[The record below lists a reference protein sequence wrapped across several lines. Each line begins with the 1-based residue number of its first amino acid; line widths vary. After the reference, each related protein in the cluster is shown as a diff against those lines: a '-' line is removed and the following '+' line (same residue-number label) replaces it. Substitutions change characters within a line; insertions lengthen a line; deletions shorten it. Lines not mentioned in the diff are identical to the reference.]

1 MEDFWFK
8 SEIENNPAVAGFKI
22 PIQSVKMEHMT
33 TKKRKVK
40 LGHPKFVVDTVY
52 VGESVDLKK
61 LQEGIKQYT
70 YLNRDDPLVLRL
82 LKEQYAVLTKFGAVT
97 FWNVPG
103 KLRRQFLKEL
113 QPYVNS
119 KKPSYSYDED
129 TKVLVGGSAERVTFE
144 KVYIADLDPG
154 KIKIISYVLS
164 QSVALERYED
174 DIEIILSEVGSIAE
188 GLKVSGKAPL
198 SEKELLKQ
206 IGRVLSVKQVAVSHL
221 ALFDKPDELWE
232 SPELEKL
239 YSLMSSE
246 YELRVRFEVLDKK
259 INYLSDIS
267 LMLMNFLAEKR
278 NAFLEIVIIIL
289 IAIDIVLWFLPP
301 FPVVVGYI
309 RSIL

>member
-1 MEDFWFK
+1 M
-8 SEIENNPAVAGFKI
+8 
-22 PIQSVKMEHMT
+22 
-33 TKKRKVK
+33 
-40 LGHPKFVVDTVY
+40 VDTIY

-61 LQEGIKQYT
+61 IQEGVKQYT
-70 YLNRDDPLVLRL
+70 YLNRDDPLVVRL
-82 LKEQYAVLTKFGAVT
+82 LKDQYAVLTKFGAVS

-119 KKPSYSYDED
+119 KKPYYPYDED
-129 TKVLVGGSAERVTFE
+129 TKVLVGSGAERVTFE
-144 KVYIADLDPG
+144 KVYIINLDPG

-174 DIEIILSEVGSIAE
+174 DIETSLSEVGNIVE
-188 GLKVSGKAPL
+188 GLKATGKAPM

-206 IGRVLSVKQVAVSHL
+206 IGRVLSVKQIAVSHL

-239 YSLMSSE
+239 YNSMSSE

-267 LMLMNFLAEKR
+267 QMLMNFLAEKR
-278 NAFLEIVIIIL
+278 NAFLETVIIVL
-289 IAIDIVLWFLPP
+289 IVFEIGLWFLPP
-301 FPVVVGYI
+301 FPEIAGYLV
-309 RSIL
+309 RFFAKILA